1 MPDLFGS
8 PEKFSSP
15 SAEQTVR
22 ISTALIAVAVVLA
35 PVLQAQKI
43 PQIPGRPRLE
53 PGADTND
60 ARSYYQYGVRM
71 IDSKPEEST
80 RAFYWASRIDPSSG
94 EVLYAMRTAALMQ
107 MNTSGLVDYYD
118 YSSKKRKPEFLKL
131 DSLLYRAYTIN
142 PFLYRSLDRS
152 LTRRI
157 IEAEVRDENP
167 SVDAA
172 ELNLAILKYMQ
183 DSKHTAWQSY
193 SQGRFPE
200 ALEQYAEQLK
210 ELERTKNKRNKREHE
225 DDASEIHAER
235 SRIFY
240 LIDNMDSASTE
251 MSAAITGLRERDT
264 KETVILYESK
274 AMYDQS
280 LGMIHEK
287 AKHPDLAREAYA
299 HALEE
304 DLAYYSA
311 HQRMASLQLAQGD
324 TASAIAEMELAIQL
338 HPNDPVLLY
347 NYATTLVRARRDGEA
362 ATQLGKAIAADA
374 FYSPPHLL
382 LARMADV
389 EQYTDEAV
397 KEYQLFLSLAARTDP
412 QVTLAKTR
420 LAALTATVAAA
431 PASAPTAAKP

>member
-1 MPDLFGS
+1 
-8 PEKFSSP
+8 
-15 SAEQTVR
+15 VR
-22 ISTALIAVAVVLA
+22 IWTVVMAVAVLLA
-35 PVLQAQKI
+35 PSLPAQKSTKI
-43 PQIPGRPRLE
+43 PTRPRLD

-71 IDSKPEEST
+71 LEGKPEESV

-94 EVLYAMRTAALMQ
+94 EVLYAMRAAGLMA
-107 MNTSGLVDYYD
+107 MSTDALIDYLD
-118 YSSKKRKPEFLKL
+118 YSAKKRKPEYLAL

-142 PFLYRSLDRS
+142 PFLYRSLDQT

-157 IEAEVRDENP
+157 LEAEIRNENP
-167 SVDAA
+167 GVDGAQ
-172 ELNLAILKYMQ
+172 LNLFILRVLQ
-183 DSKHTAWQSY
+183 DARQTGWQSY
-193 SQGRFPE
+193 AQARFPD
-200 ALEQYAEQLK
+200 ALDQYAKQLTM
-210 ELERTKNKRNKREHE
+210 LEKTKTKRNRREHE

-240 LIDNMDSASTE
+240 LIGNMDSAFTE
-251 MSAAITGLRERDT
+251 MSAAIAGLSERDT

-311 HQRMASLQLAQGD
+311 HSRMASLQLASGD
-324 TASAIAEMELAIQL
+324 TANAITEMELAVQL
-338 HPNDPVLLY
+338 QPNDPVLLY
-347 NYATTLVRARRDGEA
+347 NYATTLVRARRDAEA
-362 ATQLGKAIAADA
+362 ATQLGKSVAADS
-374 FYSPPHLL
+374 FYSQPHML

-397 KEYQLFLSLAARTDP
+397 KEYQIFLSLAARSDP
-412 QVTLAKTR
+412 QVALAKTR
-420 LAALTATVAAA
+420 LAALTATVATA
-431 PASAPTAAKP
+431 PASAPAATKP

>member
-1 MPDLFGS
+1 
-8 PEKFSSP
+8 
-15 SAEQTVR
+15 VR
-22 ISTALIAVAVVLA
+22 ISTALIAVAVLLA
-35 PVLQAQKI
+35 PALRAQKA

-60 ARSYYQYGVRM
+60 ARNYYQYGVRM
-71 IDSKPEEST
+71 IDSKPEESS

-107 MNTSGLVDYYD
+107 MNASGLVDYYD

-200 ALEQYAEQLK
+200 ALEQYAKQLK
-210 ELERTKNKRNKREHE
+210 VLERTKNKRNKRDHE

-240 LIDNMDSASTE
+240 LIGNMDSSLTE
-251 MSAAITGLRERDT
+251 MNAAMAGLRERDA

-280 LGMIHEK
+280 LGMIHEQ
-287 AKHPDLAREAYA
+287 AKHLDLAREAYA

-304 DLAYYSA
+304 DLSYFSA
-311 HQRMASLQLAQGD
+311 HTKLAMLQLAQGD
-324 TASAIAEMELAIQL
+324 TTSALTEMDLAVQL
-338 HPNDPVLLY
+338 QPNDPVLHY
-347 NYATTLVRARRDGEA
+347 NYATVLIRAGRDGEA
-362 ATQLGKAIAADA
+362 ATQLTKAIAADP
-374 FYSPPHLL
+374 FYPAPHFLM
-382 LARMADV
+382 ARIADV
-389 EQYTDEAV
+389 EQYTDDAV
-397 KEYQLFLSLAARTDP
+397 KEYQQYLALTSKADP
-412 QVTLAKTR
+412 QVSAAQTR
-420 LAALTATVAAA
+420 LTALTSTVATA
-431 PASAPTAAKP
+431 PVPAPSKP

>member
-1 MPDLFGS
+1 VRS
-8 PEKFSSP
+8 W
-15 SAEQTVR
+15 TVVM
-22 ISTALIAVAVVLA
+22 AVAVLLA
-35 PVLQAQKI
+35 PSLPAQKSTKI
-43 PQIPGRPRLE
+43 PTRPRLD

-71 IDSKPEEST
+71 LEGKPEESV

-94 EVLYAMRTAALMQ
+94 EVLYAMRAAGLMA
-107 MNTSGLVDYYD
+107 MSTDALIDYLD
-118 YSSKKRKPEFLKL
+118 YSAKKRKPEYLAL

-142 PFLYRSLDRS
+142 PFLYRSLDQT

-157 IEAEVRDENP
+157 LEAEIRNENP
-167 SVDAA
+167 GVDGAQ
-172 ELNLAILKYMQ
+172 LNLFILRVLQ
-183 DSKHTAWQSY
+183 DARQTGWQSY
-193 SQGRFPE
+193 AQARFPD
-200 ALEQYAEQLK
+200 ALDQYAKQLTM
-210 ELERTKNKRNKREHE
+210 LEKTKTKRNRREHE

-240 LIDNMDSASTE
+240 LIGNMDSAFTE
-251 MSAAITGLRERDT
+251 MSAAIAGLSERDT

-311 HQRMASLQLAQGD
+311 HSRMASLQLASGD
-324 TASAIAEMELAIQL
+324 TANAITEMELAVQL
-338 HPNDPVLLY
+338 QPNDPVLLY
-347 NYATTLVRARRDGEA
+347 NYATTLVRARRDAEA
-362 ATQLGKAIAADA
+362 ATQLGKSVAADS
-374 FYSPPHLL
+374 FYSQPHML

-397 KEYQLFLSLAARTDP
+397 KEYQIFLSLAARSDP
-412 QVTLAKTR
+412 QVALAKTR
-420 LAALTATVAAA
+420 LAALTATVATA
-431 PASAPTAAKP
+431 PASAPAATKP

>member
-1 MPDLFGS
+1 M
-8 PEKFSSP
+8 
-15 SAEQTVR
+15 R
-22 ISTALIAVAVVLA
+22 ISTVLLAAAVLLTPALR
-35 PVLQAQKI
+35 AQKT
-43 PQIPGRPRLE
+43 PKLPTRPRLD

-71 IDSKPEEST
+71 IDSKPEESV

-94 EVLYAMRTAALMQ
+94 EVLYAMRAAALMQ
-107 MNTSGLVDYYD
+107 MSTDALVDYLD
-118 YSSKKRKPEFLKL
+118 YSAKKRRPEFLAL

-157 IEAEVRDENP
+157 LEAEIRNENP
-167 SVDAA
+167 SIDGA
-172 ELNLAILKYMQ
+172 ELNLFILRVLQ
-183 DSKHTAWQSY
+183 DARQTAWQSY
-193 SQGRFPE
+193 ALARFPE
-200 ALEQYAEQLK
+200 ALEQYATQLETLQK
-210 ELERTKNKRNKREHE
+210 TKTKRNKREHE

-240 LIDNMDSASTE
+240 LIGNMDSAFTE
-251 MSAAITGLRERDT
+251 MSAAIAGLSERDT

-287 AKHPDLAREAYA
+287 ASHPDLAREAYA

-311 HQRMASLQLAQGD
+311 HSRMASLQLAQGD
-324 TASAIAEMELAIQL
+324 TASAIAEMELAVQL
-338 HPNDPVLLY
+338 QPNDPVLLY

-362 ATQLGKAIAADA
+362 ATQLEKSVAADS
-374 FYSPPHLL
+374 FYAQPHIV

-397 KEYQLFLSLAARTDP
+397 KEYQIFLSLAARTDP

-431 PASAPTAAKP
+431 PASAPAAPKP

>member
-1 MPDLFGS
+1 MLTS
-8 PEKFSSP
+8 PYTELS
-15 SAEQTVR
+15 VR
-22 ISTALIAVAVVLA
+22 IWTALTTVTVLFA
-35 PVLQAQKI
+35 PALGAQKTAKT
-43 PQIPGRPRLE
+43 PSRPRLD

-71 IDSKPEEST
+71 IDSKPEESV

-94 EVLYAMRTAALMQ
+94 EVLYAMRAAGLMA
-107 MNTSGLVDYYD
+107 MSTDALVDYLD
-118 YSSKKRKPEFLKL
+118 YSAKKRKPEFLAL

-142 PFLYRSLDRS
+142 PFLYRSLDQT

-157 IEAEVRDENP
+157 LEAEIRNENP
-167 SVDAA
+167 SIDGA
-172 ELNLAILKYMQ
+172 ELNLFILRMLQ
-183 DSKHTAWQSY
+183 EARQTAWQSY
-193 SQGRFPE
+193 AHAQFPE
-200 ALEQYAEQLK
+200 ALQAYAKQLATLDK
-210 ELERTKNKRNKREHE
+210 TKTKRNKREHE

-240 LIDNMDSASTE
+240 LIGNMDSALTE
-251 MSAAITGLRERDT
+251 MSAAIAGLSERDT

-287 AKHPDLAREAYA
+287 ARHPDLAREAYA

-304 DLAYYSA
+304 DLAYYAA
-311 HQRMASLQLAQGD
+311 HSRMASLQLAQGD
-324 TASAIAEMELAIQL
+324 TVNAIAEMELAVQL
-338 HPNDPVLLY
+338 QPNDPVLLY
-347 NYATTLVRARRDGEA
+347 SYATTLIRAGRDGDA
-362 ATQLGKAIAADA
+362 ATQLEKSVAADS
-374 FYSPPHLL
+374 FYAQPHML

-397 KEYQLFLSLAARTDP
+397 KEYRQFLSLAARTDP
-412 QVTLAKTR
+412 QVPLAKQR

-431 PASAPTAAKP
+431 PASAPAAAKP

>member
-1 MPDLFGS
+1 
-8 PEKFSSP
+8 
-15 SAEQTVR
+15 VR
-22 ISTALIAVAVVLA
+22 IWTVLTAVTVLVVPALR
-35 PVLQAQKI
+35 AQKI
-43 PQIPGRPRLE
+43 PNIPARPRLD

-71 IDSKPEEST
+71 LDNKPEESV

-94 EVLYAMRTAALMQ
+94 EVLYAMRAAGLMA
-107 MNTSGLVDYYD
+107 MSTDDLVDYLD
-118 YSSKKRKPEFLKL
+118 YSAKKRKPQFLAL

-142 PFLYRSLDRS
+142 PFLYRSLDQT
-152 LTRRI
+152 LTRRVL
-157 IEAEVRDENP
+157 EAEIRNENP
-167 SVDAA
+167 GIDGA
-172 ELNLAILKYMQ
+172 ELNLYILRLLQ
-183 DSKHTAWQSY
+183 DARQTAWQSY
-193 SQGRFPE
+193 AHAQFPE
-200 ALEQYAEQLK
+200 ALQQYANQLAT
-210 ELERTKNKRNKREHE
+210 LEKTKNKRNKREHE

-240 LIDNMDSASTE
+240 LIGNMDSALTE
-251 MSAAITGLRERDT
+251 MSAAIAGLSERDK

-280 LGMIHEK
+280 IGMIHEK

-311 HQRMASLQLAQGD
+311 HSRMASLQLESGD
-324 TASAIAEMELAIQL
+324 TASAITEMELAVQL
-338 HPNDPVLLY
+338 QPNDPVILY
-347 NYATTLVRARRDGEA
+347 NYATTLVRARRDADA
-362 ATQLGKAIAADA
+362 ATQLGKSIAADS
-374 FYSPPHLL
+374 FYAPPHML

-389 EQYTDEAV
+389 EQYTDDAV
-397 KEYQLFLSLAARTDP
+397 REYQQFLSLASRSDP

-431 PASAPTAAKP
+431 PASTPAPPKP